1 MNEENRYVQ
10 PKNAKEAM
18 ELIQKLFNQYRS
30 APLTAELLQYHNNL
44 IMRLQTDIKQA
55 AEEEHNKSLLADLHD
70 MTELM
75 RRWTTIR
82 LSGRPFTGKMRHFHF
97 VANNGQK
104 FKRQVHKMGGSSA
117 HRASRH

>member
-10 PKNAKEAM
+10 PQNAKEAM
-18 ELIQKLFNQYRS
+18 ELIQKLFNQYRN

-44 IMRLQTDIKQA
+44 IMQLQTDIKQA
-55 AEEEHNKSLLADLHD
+55 AEAEGQTALLKDLHE

-82 LSGRPFTGKMRHFHF
+82 LSGRPFAGKMRHFRF
-97 VANNGQK
+97 APANGQK
-104 FKRQVHKMGGSSA
+104 FKRQVHKIGGSSA